1 MAETLTNPCP
11 SKEGSLGRKVES
23 KKHGKLVKQQVLV
36 PLSIDPSPKRPP
48 LTVSVSQECLDSY
61 STSKTSTQLLFQAV
75 SPPPAQNKSLT
86 SLSVVVRK
94 PLPLK
99 IKLDL
104 KKAKRLVV
112 RLPFGKVFHHLPGSL
127 FSSFLNHGGQASPMR
142 VFKPIKDQSLMGVCP
157 PLMTVSLM
165 GLFTPVNDWSSMGMF
180 TPIKDQS
187 KPILDGGVSSHQ

>member
-11 SKEGSLGRKVES
+11 SKEGSLGWKVES

-36 PLSIDPSPKRPP
+36 PLSIDPSPKHPP

-61 STSKTSTQLLFQAV
+61 STSKTSTQLLFQ
-75 SPPPAQNKSLT
+75 T
-86 SLSVVVRK
+86 
-94 PLPLK
+94 

-127 FSSFLNHGGQASPMR
+127 FSSFLNHRGQASPMR
-142 VFKPIKDQSLMGVCP
+142 VFNPIKDQSLMGVCP

-165 GLFTPVNDWSSMGMF
+165 GGLFTPVNDRSSMGVF